1 VIKRLPF
8 FKVLA
13 IAQIAL
19 MVRRHLRNLDPIE
32 HRRLRELVFKAH
44 RMEAHERRELRDL
57 VAKLEPMAFAVGA
70 ADKFSPVSLRRF
82 TPKRK

>member
-1 VIKRLPF
+1 MKRLPF

-19 MVRRHLRNLDPIE
+19 MVHRHLRNLDRTE
-32 HRRLRELVFKAH
+32 RRRLRELVFKGY
-44 RMEAHERRELRDL
+44 RMERHERDELREL
-57 VAKLEPMAFAVGA
+57 VAKLEPFAFAVGA

-82 TPKRK
+82 APRK